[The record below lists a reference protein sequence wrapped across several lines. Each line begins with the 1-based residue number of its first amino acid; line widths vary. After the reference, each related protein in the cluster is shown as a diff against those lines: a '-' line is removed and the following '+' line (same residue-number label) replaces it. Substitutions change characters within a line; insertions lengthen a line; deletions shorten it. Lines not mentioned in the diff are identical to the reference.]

1 MRKIFLIFWLFLFVS
16 CAKTYDPLTGKEVYT
31 LLPEEKEIELGKLY
45 VPLAIDQNDGRYPD
59 KEVQKYIQSIG
70 LKIAKVVPRKLP
82 YQFFVVNSPVVNAFA
97 LPGGKIFVNIGLLY
111 VLENESQLAGVL
123 GHELAHVNAR
133 HHARFLEKQYGM
145 AILFNI
151 LAILLANQQN
161 ADIFLQFGKI
171 GVQLLTLKYS
181 RDQEREAD
189 RLGVRFAYEAGYDP
203 RGLLETFLIFK
214 KLDKVKVPEWL
225 LTHPLPE
232 NRYKEV
238 KKLINKYN
246 LTNKHL
252 IKDTKEFHYIKN
264 KILKYKKS
272 YELLNKSKTLI
283 SKGKYE
289 KALTLLNK
297 SLKIYPKN
305 CASLTYRA
313 IIFLVKKEYKKS
325 FTDAKKSAE
334 IDNMF
339 FKPHL
344 IAGISLNKMK
354 KYKQS
359 IYYLEKAKNLIPS
372 FPDTYYFL
380 GLDYEYLRQYE
391 KAIENYQTAL
401 KLSDGKR
408 GWEADAKRRLIRL
421 KNLLYY

>member
-1 MRKIFLIFWLFLFVS
+1 MKKLVLFLWLFILVS
-16 CAKTYDPLTGKEVYT
+16 CAKTYDPISGKHVYT

-59 KEVQKYIQSIG
+59 KEVQQYVLMIG
-70 LKIAKVVPRKLP
+70 KKIERVVPRKLP
-82 YQFFVVNSPVVNAFA
+82 YEFYVVNSPVVNAFA
-97 LPGGKIFVNIGLLY
+97 LPGGKIFVNVGLLY

-133 HHARFLEKQYGM
+133 HHARFLEKQYGI

-151 LAILLANQQN
+151 LAVLLANQKN

-171 GVQLLTLKYS
+171 GAQLLTLKYS

-189 RLGVRFAYEAGYDP
+189 RLGVKFAYEAGYNP
-203 RGLLETFLIFK
+203 EGLLETFLIFK
-214 KLDKVKVPEWL
+214 KLGSAGAPEWL

-232 NRYKEV
+232 NRYKEI
-238 KKLINKYN
+238 KKLISKYDLSSKN
-246 LTNKHL
+246 L
-252 IKDTKEFHYIKN
+252 IKDTKRFHQIKN
-264 KILKYKKS
+264 KVIKYKKS
-272 YELLNKSKTLI
+272 YDLMK
-283 SKGKYE
+283 
-289 KALTLLNK
+289 KAK
-297 SLKIYPKN
+297 SLIGKKKYKQALSTLNESIKIYPQN
-305 CASLTYRA
+305 NASLTYRA
-313 IIFLVKKEYKKS
+313 IIYILNKNYKKALK
-325 FTDAKKSAE
+325 DAKKAVE
-334 IDNMF
+334 IDPLF

-344 IAGISLNKMK
+344 IAGISLNKLNR
-354 KYKQS
+354 YKES
-359 IYYLEKAKNLIPS
+359 ITYLEKAKELIPS

-380 GLDYEYLRQYE
+380 GLNYEHLKQYK

-408 GWEADAKRRLIRL
+408 GWEADAKRRLLRL